1 MAEAA
6 QACPAESGPARH
18 KFGGGATN
26 CGSMEGSPRM
36 GHFGETELSHLAQVT
51 VLEHGEDAPSFAHRR
66 AAERLR
72 KLDLDGAHHWCVVS
86 RRAQVILSRMS
97 FARH

>member
-1 MAEAA
+1 MAHVAEA
-6 QACPAESGPARH
+6 
-18 KFGGGATN
+18 
-26 CGSMEGSPRM
+26 
-36 GHFGETELSHLAQVT
+36 ELSRLAHKA

-86 RRAQVILSRMS
+86 RRARLILSRMS
-97 FARH
+97 RASH